1 MNEAANMSVTT
12 ETSAAGTTG
21 AVEATAGVKAT
32 EGYKAD
38 VTVPKSDVAA
48 TDAGEPNAAGI
59 DTTGTIVIRLGYR
72 GANFAGFAEQP
83 SQRTV
88 AGELRAALETAL
100 RRPVEL
106 ECAGRTDAGVHA
118 QAQYISLPATA
129 EELSAPSRRLFASLV
144 ALTPDDISIAGLY
157 QAPKSFSARFDALE
171 RHYRYRIALGK
182 VRPVLSWDHVW
193 WLQTVSSLNVERM
206 NEATAALVGEHDFRS
221 FAKASSIALLD
232 EAGRSTSRHI
242 SHLSVSKVVE
252 AGDELVVV
260 DVSGNAFLHN
270 MVRIITGSLVEVGR
284 GHRDV
289 EWLAQALAAKNR
301 TAAGPTAPAGG
312 LCFAAVD
319 YPQGLLRVWE

>member
-12 ETSAAGTTG
+12 ETSAVGTMGAVDVAAG
-21 AVEATAGVKAT
+21 VEAT
-32 EGYKAD
+32 EGHKAD
-38 VTVPKSDVAA
+38 VTVPKSDA
-48 TDAGEPNAAGI
+48 EGI

-157 QAPKSFSARFDALE
+157 QAPASFSARFDALE

-193 WLQTVSSLNVERM
+193 WLQTVPSLEIDQM
-206 NEATAALVGEHDFRS
+206 NEAAAALVGEHDFRS

-232 EAGRSTSRHI
+232 EAGRSTSRYI
-242 SHLSVSKVVE
+242 SQLSVSKVVE

-301 TAAGPTAPAGG
+301 TVAGPTAPAGG